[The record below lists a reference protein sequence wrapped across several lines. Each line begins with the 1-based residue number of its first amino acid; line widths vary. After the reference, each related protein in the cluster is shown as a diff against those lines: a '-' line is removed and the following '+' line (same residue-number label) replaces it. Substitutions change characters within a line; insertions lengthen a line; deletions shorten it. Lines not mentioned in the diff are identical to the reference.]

1 MKKLLLAGVAAFA
14 MTSVAT
20 PAAAEV
26 ELELGGWFKGYGA
39 FVDQDEN
46 GGTEVRDFDLIRHTE
61 IHLGGETVLD
71 NGLTVGAHFEVE
83 ADANSTNDSFN
94 VEESYVYFS
103 GGWGRINAGAEN
115 GAAYLLQVAAPS
127 ADANVDG
134 LRTNA
139 YVQPFNYASMFSG
152 ASGTLST
159 NVYSFNYDNVVSGF
173 QDKLTYLTP
182 VFGGFQAGL
191 SYTPDAASG
200 DDLEGVSLDN
210 VAGAYGDTFELSARY
225 EGSLDAVG
233 FALGAG
239 YANSSLEAAS
249 AGTALNGAA
258 VTLDDRSEW
267 NVGVDLDFAGFGL
280 GVVYTEDDLG
290 YNNAAGIDDQE
301 TLVVGVDY
309 TTGAF
314 KLGGSYYSQEN
325 TAGIQDFDTDRYT
338 GGVVYTYGPGM
349 TFRGSVSY
357 IEHENVSGLTGDV
370 DGTAVLL
377 GTEIK
382 F

>member
-1 MKKLLLAGVAAFA
+1 MLNFLEIITMKKLLLAGVAAFA

-103 GGWGRINAGAEN
+103 GGWGRLNAGAEN

-152 ASGTLST
+152 ASGSLST
-159 NVYSFNYDNVVSGF
+159 NVYSFN
-173 QDKLTYLTP
+173 
-182 VFGGFQAGL
+182 
-191 SYTPDAASG
+191 
-200 DDLEGVSLDN
+200 
-210 VAGAYGDTFELSARY
+210 
-225 EGSLDAVG
+225 
-233 FALGAG
+233 
-239 YANSSLEAAS
+239 
-249 AGTALNGAA
+249 
-258 VTLDDRSEW
+258 
-267 NVGVDLDFAGFGL
+267 
-280 GVVYTEDDLG
+280 
-290 YNNAAGIDDQE
+290 
-301 TLVVGVDY
+301 
-309 TTGAF
+309 
-314 KLGGSYYSQEN
+314 
-325 TAGIQDFDTDRYT
+325 
-338 GGVVYTYGPGM
+338 
-349 TFRGSVSY
+349 
-357 IEHENVSGLTGDV
+357 
-370 DGTAVLL
+370 
-377 GTEIK
+377 
-382 F
+382 